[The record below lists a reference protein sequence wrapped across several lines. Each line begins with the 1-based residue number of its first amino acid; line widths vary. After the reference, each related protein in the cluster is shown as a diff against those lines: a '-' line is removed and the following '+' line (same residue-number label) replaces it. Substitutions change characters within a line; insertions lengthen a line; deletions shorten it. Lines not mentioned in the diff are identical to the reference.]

1 MSMTKNPKPATKP
14 PNLSARKR
22 RRPPLDEFQKIVE
35 LAESL
40 QPKRRRYKVKT
51 VPVGMDD

>member
-1 MSMTKNPKPATKP
+1 MTKPPKPVTKP
-14 PNLSARKR
+14 PNLPARKR
-22 RRPPLDEFQKIVE
+22 HRPPLDEFQKIMELVE
-35 LAESL
+35 AL

>member
-1 MSMTKNPKPATKP
+1 MTKTTKPAAKP
-14 PNLSARKR
+14 PNMSARKR